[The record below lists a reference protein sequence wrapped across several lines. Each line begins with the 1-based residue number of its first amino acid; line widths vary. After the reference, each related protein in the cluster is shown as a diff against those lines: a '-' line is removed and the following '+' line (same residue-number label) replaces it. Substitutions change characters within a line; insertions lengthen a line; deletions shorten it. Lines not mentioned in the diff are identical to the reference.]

1 MKTKRQK
8 KIIEIIENSAIAT
21 QEELAIRLEKAG
33 YEVTQA
39 TVSRDIKE
47 LGLIKIPVGN
57 NTYKYGITGETATP
71 HNEDRL
77 RRMLR
82 ELVVGVNYSEN
93 IIVLKTYPGNAQSVA
108 SFIDG
113 AKWSEVIGSVAGDDT
128 ILLVVKDPRGEDT
141 LRQVQEL
148 IAKIKSLME

>member
-8 KIIEIIENSAIAT
+8 KIIEIIENSDIAT
-21 QEELAIRLEKAG
+21 QEELATELEKAG

-57 NTYKYGITGETATP
+57 NSYKYGITGESAFP

-82 ELVVGVNYSEN
+82 ELVVGLNYSEN
-93 IIVLKTYPGNAQSVA
+93 IIVMKTYPGNAQSVA
-108 SFIDG
+108 SLIDG
-113 AKWSEVIGSVAGDDT
+113 AKWPEVIGSVAGDDT
-128 ILLVVKDPRGEDT
+128 ILLVVKDPSGGDT
-141 LRQVQEL
+141 RKQVQHLTE
-148 IAKIKSLME
+148 KIKNLME